1 MTSTVSSDGLNENDL
16 QRLRN
21 LKTWSPIGGTVRVDL
36 EGVALLEEVCGGG
49 GDRGGLVFL
58 VSSFSA
64 SCLWFKM

>member
-49 GDRGGLVFL
+49 GQGRVSFPSFFLLCFLLV
-58 VSSFSA
+58 V
-64 SCLWFKM
+64 

>member
-1 MTSTVSSDGLNENDL
+1 MTPVFSDGLNENDL

-36 EGVALLEEVCGGG
+36 EGVALLEEVLGG